1 MVLKNVGHAVGSIG
15 LMIGGESHLDLPS
28 SEGEIGYWIGVP
40 YWGQGLIPEAANEI
54 IRHAFE
60 DLNLENYGVDIIMI
74 MLNLKEFRKNAG
86 LRIITPL
93 KILSILNQ
101 RHPNRT
107 HFLFVERR
115 LQMKQFVKLQMSDL
129 QKVVTFYNAII
140 DDSKE
145 SPYSP
150 GWTKNIYPD
159 KKLLSQL
166 IAEKSMYGLKS
177 FDKIFAAICLNNS
190 CELESKKVNWNVNAS
205 ENEVWFI
212 HLLGVSKAEQGKGFG
227 KN

>member
-1 MVLKNVGHAVGSIG
+1 
-15 LMIGGESHLDLPS
+15 
-28 SEGEIGYWIGVP
+28 
-40 YWGQGLIPEAANEI
+40 
-54 IRHAFE
+54 
-60 DLNLENYGVDIIMI
+60 
-74 MLNLKEFRKNAG
+74 
-86 LRIITPL
+86 
-93 KILSILNQ
+93 
-101 RHPNRT
+101 
-107 HFLFVERR
+107 
-115 LQMKQFVKLQMSDL
+115 MKQFVKLQMSDL

-227 KN
+227 KKLIYEAENIAIKSGKKVLRLEVNERNLPAIKLYENTGFMYVDTVKIHYSSTGFIFLKLYQKNLIQ